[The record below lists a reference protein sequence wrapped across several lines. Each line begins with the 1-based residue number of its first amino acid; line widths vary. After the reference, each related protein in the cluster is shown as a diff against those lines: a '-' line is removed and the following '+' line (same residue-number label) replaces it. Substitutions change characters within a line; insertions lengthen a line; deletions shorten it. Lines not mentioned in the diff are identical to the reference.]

1 MSAFLLVQRGYLS
14 LTYLLLFGKTGEG
27 RDLPAFAIFSNP
39 FRGFPK
45 GGASGKE
52 PACQCRRLRRPRFN
66 PWVGKILWRRAW
78 QLPPA
83 VLPGESFGQRS
94 LAGYTP

>member
-66 PWVGKILWRRAW
+66 PWVGKMPWRRKL
-78 QLPPA
+78 LPTLLF
-83 VLPGESFGQRS
+83 LPGESFGQRS
-94 LAGYTP
+94 LVGYGP